1 MRKELWRQGDSES
14 GAESLPT
21 FLECRPA
28 PLCLCVHAK
37 SLESCP
43 ILCNPVDCA
52 PPGSS
57 VQGDSPSKNTGV
69 GCHALLQGIFPTQVL
84 KQSLLHLPASAAGFF
99 TTSATWEARPGFTG
113 AQRNQTAT
121 LSSFSH
127 RLYCLN
133 IFNYGFFW
141 TDFNFTKPY
150 IAYCW
155 VTSLSL

>member
-1 MRKELWRQGDSES
+1 MRKELWRQEDSES

-21 FLECRPA
+21 FSECRPA

-43 ILCNPVDCA
+43 NLCNPVDCA
-52 PPGSS
+52 PQVPLSMGILQERILEWVVMPSSRGSSQPRYRSSVSYIYQHWQPGS
-57 VQGDSPSKNTGV
+57 
-69 GCHALLQGIFPTQVL
+69 
-84 KQSLLHLPASAAGFF
+84 LPLVPPGKPI
-99 TTSATWEARPGFTG
+99 PGFTG

-133 IFNYGFFW
+133 IFNYDFFL
-141 TDFNFTKPY
+141 DR
-150 IAYCW
+150 
-155 VTSLSL
+155 L